1 MKRRICLFLVLLSM
15 ICGVGTAGAAI
26 PGPTEQLRGTI
37 DRIIETLRD
46 KSLPRDQ
53 MLSKVSVL
61 VRSKFDFWAMSQRT
75 LAVNWNR
82 ATPEQRQRFVALFS
96 QLLEDT
102 YRERIGSYTYQNEYV
117 KYVSEKVEGTRGEV
131 HTLVVA
137 NNEIPVTYRV
147 RLKGQE
153 WLVYDV
159 VVEEVSLISNYRSTY
174 NEIVRREGMDG
185 LLKRMEQRI
194 RELNAANKKGAAQ

>member
-1 MKRRICLFLVLLSM
+1 MKSRICLILVLVS
-15 ICGVGTAGAAI
+15 IFCGVGMAGAAL

-46 KSLPRDQ
+46 RSLPRDE
-53 MLSKVSVL
+53 MLSRVSVL

-117 KYVSEKVEGTRGEV
+117 KYISEKVEGTRGEV
-131 HTLVVA
+131 HTIVVA

-194 RELNAANKKGAAQ
+194 RELQAANKKGSAQ

>member
-1 MKRRICLFLVLLSM
+1 MKSRICLFLVLLSI
-15 ICGVGTAGAAI
+15 ICGVGMAGAAI

-46 KSLPRDQ
+46 KSLPRDEL
-53 MLSKVSVL
+53 LSRVSVL

-131 HTLVVA
+131 HTFVVA

-194 RELNAANKKGAAQ
+194 RELKAANKKGAAQ

>member
-1 MKRRICLFLVLLSM
+1 MKSRICLFLVLLSI
-15 ICGVGTAGAAI
+15 ICGVGMAGAAI

-46 KSLPRDQ
+46 KSLPRDEL
-53 MLSKVSVL
+53 LSRVSVL

-131 HTLVVA
+131 HTFVVA

-194 RELNAANKKGAAQ
+194 RELKAANKKGAVQ